1 MSLRGGGRFHGSAG
15 GAGEGWRRGAR
26 ISGGEG
32 AADGDGG
39 GCLAGGDLA
48 SGGGECLAGLGFV
61 VAVPVPVDGEA
72 ASAQVTEGVVV
83 AGGGNGG
90 GEAGGGGAVAG

>member
-1 MSLRGGGRFHGSAG
+1 VLLTGGLV
-15 GAGEGWRRGAR
+15 
-26 ISGGEG
+26 SGGDR

-39 GCLAGGDLA
+39 GGCAGGDTA

-72 ASAQVTEGVVV
+72 ASAQVAE
-83 AGGGNGG
+83 
-90 GEAGGGGAVAG
+90 